1 MGIFGPSSKD
11 VWREFASEIEG
22 EFIEGG
28 IFKAPRIESNF
39 ENWTIV
45 IDSYSQ
51 SSGNSSQTYT
61 RLRAPYKEKTS
72 LDFKIYKSGIF
83 SGLGKTFGM
92 QDIKTGDKDFDEN
105 FIVKGSDHSK
115 VKELLQ
121 LEKLRELIS
130 VDNKIRIQTKR
141 EKSMFSAKLGEDINQ
156 LYFIA
161 NGMIKDRERL
171 ANMYFLA
178 AFFLRQLELI
188 GIASE
193 ENPEVEL
200 K

>member
-1 MGIFGPSSKD
+1 MGIFGGSSKEI
-11 VWREFASEIEG
+11 WREFALEIEG

-39 ENWTIV
+39 ENWTII
-45 IDSYSQ
+45 IDTYTQ

-61 RLRAPYKEKTS
+61 RLRAPYKEKIS

-83 SGLGKTFGM
+83 SGLGKTLGM

-105 FIVKGSDHSK
+105 FIVKGSDDSK
-115 VKELLQ
+115 IRELLQ
-121 LEKLRELIS
+121 GEKLRELIS
-130 VDNKIRIQTKR
+130 RDNKIRIETKR
-141 EKSMFSAKLGEDINQ
+141 EKSIFSARLGEDINQ
-156 LYFIA
+156 LYFLA
-161 NGMIKDRERL
+161 NGMIKDKERL
-171 ANMYFLA
+171 TNMYFLA
-178 AFFLRQLELI
+178 AFLLKHLEFL

-193 ENPEVEL
+193 ENPQVEL